1 MIEILSL
8 SILFEKNRRSALTS
22 KKIPIKNECDK
33 NKRCFVK
40 TRDIRIV
47 FFSRI
52 SIQGSISD
60 SYKKMSVRHCTVC
73 TSNMNLPLPWI
84 ARSYVFIPT
93 RSAPN

>member
-8 SILFEKNRRSALTS
+8 TILFEKNRRSALTS

-33 NKRCFVK
+33 KIKRCFVK
-40 TRDIRIV
+40 TRDIRIM

-60 SYKKMSVRHCTVC
+60 SYKK
-73 TSNMNLPLPWI
+73 
-84 ARSYVFIPT
+84 
-93 RSAPN
+93 